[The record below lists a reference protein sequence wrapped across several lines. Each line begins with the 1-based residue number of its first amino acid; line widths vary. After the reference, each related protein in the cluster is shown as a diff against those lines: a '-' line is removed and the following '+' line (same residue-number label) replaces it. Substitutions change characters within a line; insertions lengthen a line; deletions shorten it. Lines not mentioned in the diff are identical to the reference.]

1 MTMQQLTVYLAKH
14 NIPKSMIN
22 EIRMVFMDDAIKN
35 GNNIQADR
43 IYTSVALMLHR
54 AFGFGAKRIF
64 KGLKCFDEING
75 SAAEDTTWAE
85 LMQELDDET
94 GIIIRSGEDKDR
106 LAFEYKRRVVIKK
119 EEPDDGKSEQG
130 L

>member
-1 MTMQQLTVYLAKH
+1 MTMQQVTVYLAKH
-14 NIPKSMIN
+14 NIPKPMIN
-22 EIRMVFMDDAIKN
+22 EIRMTFMDDAIRN
-35 GNNIQADR
+35 GGAVQADR
-43 IYTSVALMLHR
+43 IYTSVALMLRR

-106 LAFEYKRRVVIKK
+106 LAFEYRRKVFIK
-119 EEPDDGKSEQG
+119 EENK

>member
-1 MTMQQLTVYLAKH
+1 MSMTMQQVAAYLARRGV
-14 NIPKSMIN
+14 PKSMVN
-22 EIRMVFMDDAIKN
+22 EIRLAMMEDAIEN

-75 SAAEDTTWAE
+75 AAAEDTTWNE

-106 LAFEYKRRVVIKK
+106 LAFEYRRTVFIKK
-119 EEPDDGKSEQG
+119 ESE